1 MPVPQVSD
9 LRLRFAVAA
18 EIGEDR
24 IQFGLDKAG
33 RKIRRKVGIEAFNE
47 IFDIEPP
54 TVVDSEYLDTNTTAD
69 DEIALRAGEVT
80 DAYYYY
86 AMADIV
92 LNANLRLR
100 ASGSVKKEQDA
111 GSPSMQRANAIDN
124 EYLSTAEVM
133 QWANELNGRADA
145 LIAPY
150 VVLQEPANRN
160 AWGRSLRA

>member
-24 IQFGLDKAG
+24 IQFGLDNAG
-33 RKIRRKVGIEAFNE
+33 FLVKRRIGIEAFNE
-47 IFDIEPP
+47 VFNGVTPTIE
-54 TVVDSEYLDTNTTAD
+54 DSEYLDTNTTNT
-69 DEIALRAGEVT
+69 DEIALRAGSVT
-80 DAYYYY
+80 TAFYYY
-86 AMADIV
+86 AMADV
-92 LNANLRLR
+92 LINANLRIR

-124 EYLSTAEVM
+124 EYLTPKEVREWIA
-133 QWANELNGRADA
+133 QLKGDADV

-150 VVLQEPANRN
+150 VVEQEPPNVSSV
-160 AWGRSLRA
+160 GRLVRA